1 MKRILVLAASGLVV
15 LVANNSYAANATVS
29 ANTASTPAPTAPANN
44 VSVNTGAAPATTASP
59 SRIYAVTKVAPDD
72 GLNMRSQPG
81 TGGNV
86 VAVLPANAK
95 GLIVLGQEQKTG
107 NSVWVKVAWAGR
119 QGWVNK
125 YYLREDVDTVN
136 YNPANTKPA
145 VKPEVVMQC
154 GGTEPFWSMSI
165 SEREMKVN
173 IMGGAQFSVPVT
185 MRQQSANSTTIAVVA
200 GMRGNAST
208 TAFLEKVENCSD
220 GMSDKNYPYTITTVL
235 NGQQVLSGCCS
246 IVSISK

>member
-1 MKRILVLAASGLVV
+1 MKRTLVLAASGLVV
-15 LVANNSYAANATVS
+15 LVANANSYAANTSVTVTTEPTATTSTATVN
-29 ANTASTPAPTAPANN
+29 ANA
-44 VSVNTGAAPATTASP
+44 GAAPAATSAS
-59 SRIYAVTKVAPDD
+59 RVYAVSKVAPDD
-72 GLNMRSQPG
+72 GLNMRTQPG
-81 TGGNV
+81 TGGSV

-95 GLIVLGQEQKTG
+95 GLVAVGQEQKTG

-136 YNPANTKPA
+136 YNPGKTRPT

-165 SEREMKVN
+165 SERDMKVN
-173 IMGGAQFSVPVT
+173 ILEGAQFTIPVN

-200 GMRGNAST
+200 GTRSNATT

-220 GMSDKNYPYTITTVL
+220 GMSDKNYPYTITAVL
-235 NGQQVLSGCCS
+235 NGQQVMSGCCA
-246 IVSISK
+246 IVSITK